1 MNESTPPRTPVLLA
15 DDESLAFPAVP
26 QERKRR
32 NGWTP
37 PQQARFI
44 LALAAMGS
52 VSAAAKAVGMSRK
65 SAYDLLDR
73 PGAERFARSW
83 ERALESGRQRMFD
96 VAMERAIN
104 GVTTIQVRRGGSV
117 SIKGG
122 ADMRLVQAALR
133 SEDKQAGWGR

>member
-1 MNESTPPRTPVLLA
+1 MTESTTPILLA

-26 QERKRR
+26 QQRNRH

-73 PGAERFARSW
+73 PGAEGFARSW
-83 ERALESGRQRMFD
+83 ARALESGRQRMFD
-96 VAMERAIN
+96 VAMDRAIN
-104 GVTTIQVRRGGSV
+104 GVTTIHIRRGGSV
-117 SIKGG
+117 SVKGG
-122 ADMRLVQAALR
+122 ADMRLVHAALR
-133 SEDKQAGWGR
+133 SEDKLDGWQS

>member
-1 MNESTPPRTPVLLA
+1 MIESTPPPPALLLA
-15 DDESLAFPAVP
+15 DDEYLAFPAVP
-26 QERKRR
+26 QLRHRH

-44 LALAAMGS
+44 LALQAMGS
-52 VSAAAKAVGMSRK
+52 VSAAVKAVGMSRK
-65 SAYDLLDR
+65 SAYELLGR
-73 PGAERFARSW
+73 PGAEGFARSW

-104 GVTTIQVRRGGSV
+104 GVTTIHVQRGGSV

-133 SEDKQAGWGR
+133 GAGHPIRGHR

>member
-1 MNESTPPRTPVLLA
+1 MTESTLQTPTLLLA
-15 DDESLAFPAVP
+15 DDESLAFSAVP
-26 QERKRR
+26 QKRNRR

-73 PGAERFARSW
+73 PGAEGFARSW

-104 GVTTIQVRRGGSV
+104 GVTTIHVRRGGSV

-133 SEDKQAGWGR
+133 SEGKQVGSGR